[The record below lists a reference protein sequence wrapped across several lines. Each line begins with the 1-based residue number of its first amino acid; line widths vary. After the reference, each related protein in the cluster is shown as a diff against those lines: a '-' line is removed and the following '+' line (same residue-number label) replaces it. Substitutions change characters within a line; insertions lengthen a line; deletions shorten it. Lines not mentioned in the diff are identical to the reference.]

1 MVSPRAFPILGL
13 VALAVGVGVALLI
26 RRAPMRGS
34 VGVTLVIAAALS
46 WTLIDAGES
55 SRPSSLPMFLG
66 FLLISPVA
74 VVYSIRAKR
83 TAPDRTMALAAFVG
97 SFIVGA
103 FLLFMLAGIVYS
115 LFLL

>member
-1 MVSPRAFPILGL
+1 
-13 VALAVGVGVALLI
+13 
-26 RRAPMRGS
+26 
-34 VGVTLVIAAALS
+34 
-46 WTLIDAGES
+46 
-55 SRPSSLPMFLG
+55 MFLG